1 MLKYRL
7 IFGALMIVAFTGL
20 LLIDGWL
27 DGAITV
33 SPDDDRP
40 FQGLILGVLICLIQ
54 IPAHLELAALAKAKS
69 LRIGLPVSVIG
80 SLLLATAWYWHS
92 CLPFSFGQCE
102 MLILALVLPALFF
115 YHAHRFG
122 LEGVMGGVG
131 AAYLSMIYLGVLSG
145 FLAGIRIEHGL
156 WSLLMA
162 IFVVKSSD
170 IGAYTLGRLFGK
182 HRFSPRISPGKT
194 WEGMLG
200 AVIFAIIVA
209 NIFADQG
216 KIMTWPLATL
226 FGVCFAFIGQMGDL
240 VESMLKRDAQTK
252 DSSTRIPGFG
262 GVLDVLDSPLV
273 AAPFAYLFF
282 HLSAG
287 MPS

>member
-1 MLKYRL
+1 MLKLRL
-7 IFGALMIVAFTGL
+7 IFGALMIVVFTGL
-20 LLIDGWL
+20 LVVDGWL

-33 SPDDDRP
+33 AKDDDRP

-54 IPAHLELAALAKAKS
+54 IPAHLELAALARAKS
-69 LRIGLPVSVIG
+69 LRIGLPVVVIG
-80 SLLLATAWYWHS
+80 SILLTTTWYWHHW
-92 CLPFSFGQCE
+92 LPLSFGQCE
-102 MLILALVLPALFF
+102 MLILAFALPALFF
-115 YHAHRFG
+115 YHAWRFG

-131 AAYLSMIYLGVLSG
+131 TACLSMIYLGVLSG
-145 FLAGIRIEHGL
+145 FFAGIRIEHGL

-170 IGAYTLGRLFGK
+170 IGAYTLGCIIGK
-182 HRFSPRISPGKT
+182 HRFAPRISPGKT

-216 KIMTWPLATL
+216 KIVSWPLATL

-240 VESMLKRDAQTK
+240 VESMLKRDAQIK

-287 MPS
+287 MPT